1 MSHWHNPA
9 RSESLYCSGVPAIIQ
24 GAARDTLPRSSGD
37 ARDLFDRCGM
47 GTACT
52 KNDQIDSNGAHMSDV
67 VKVR

>member
-37 ARDLFDRCGM
+37 ARDLFDRCGV
-47 GTACT
+47 GTACI
-52 KNDQIDSNGAHMSDV
+52 KHYPIDSKSVPMSDV

>member
-37 ARDLFDRCGM
+37 TRDYSDYTLVGPA
-47 GTACT
+47 GP
-52 KNDQIDSNGAHMSDV
+52 KQYPIGSNGAHMSDV